1 MNNNLVRTIID
12 LGEYYDKN
20 KEMREIKAKEYGI
33 SKVPTTEEYVG
44 FLLKDLSYVEVTPK
58 KIDEKEIELK
68 KLDEKS
74 NEKIDEIKK
83 EVFFSENKDMLSK
96 GKAIFDVVLNKV
108 GNAIQKGAIEQ
119 KNIVKSL
126 LEPFT
131 LGVGGFV
138 NEYILKKVE
147 KKTPEDKEWELKGRE
162 FLVSEKE
169 LSKMINQSFTPDEND
184 EKIRYFTENRFKIE
198 NVDENDRKFLAKEIT
213 KIIQDDDLK
222 TSKKEKKAINL
233 LDEANTNKLEVGMA
247 LDKVQDYEMNFK
259 RIDKALNSLNPFGKT
274 EYELSIKHTEGS
286 LNKTFHLKYK
296 TDDLPEQEITVTSKT
311 GREFGEELSNKLNKN
326 VESLLKN
333 IYSDDNQFDRIKDY
347 FEKTKKSRMALT
359 VSSFKFDTKLNS
371 AFELIKTNDEKEENL
386 TININK
392 VSKNGERNLY
402 QLNTDKDNR
411 NKVLAVLTD
420 DKVLEIIGKTFDGK
434 KEIEFIDKESLE
446 KENNKLIEKFSN
458 EYSIKD
464 ISDFDKAVMRKTVAK
479 VGVSLLALKEDE
491 MKNQSPILLKI
502 IEDEHKDTFKKEID
516 NIKDKAK
523 FLEKNADKLGL
534 SLNVYGKVEEI
545 YNEDENKYKANAEA
559 VLKARE
565 DGTLNSFLH
574 TLGRKKAGHKRQG
587 HDVSMED
594 VIKEIGYEMKDDIR
608 KDIVKSLDFDSIVK
622 NTAVLVMIEENFTVE
637 DAKIYRLNIS
647 DEKKSQLVDK
657 INDYIS
663 EREKDIKEVKVS
675 DLAKLREVNFDKFTD
690 LRENT
695 YKEEKRKEEEKKERE
710 KAREKVF
717 HFGDTEKTNS
727 NDDEFNF

>member
-1 MNNNLVRTIID
+1 MNNNFARTIID

-83 EVFFSENKDMLSK
+83 DVFFSENKDMLSK

-108 GNAIQKGAIEQ
+108 GNSLQKGVIEQ

-131 LGVGGFV
+131 LGIGGFV

-184 EKIRYFTENRFKIE
+184 EKMRYFTENRFKIE

-233 LDEANTNKLEVGMA
+233 LSEVNTNKLEVGMA
-247 LDKVQDYEMNFK
+247 LDKVQDYETNFFK
-259 RIDKALNSLNPFGKT
+259 KIDKALNSLNPFGKT

-296 TDDLPEQEITVTSKT
+296 TDDLPEQEITITSKT

-326 VESLLKN
+326 VETLLKN
-333 IYSDDNQFDRIKDY
+333 VYSNDRQFDEIKDY
-347 FEKTKKSRMALT
+347 FEKTKKSRMKLT
-359 VSSFKFDTKLNS
+359 VSDFKFDTKLNS
-371 AFELIKTNDEKEENL
+371 TFELIKTNDEKEKNL
-386 TININK
+386 TLNISK
-392 VSKNGERNLY
+392 VSEDGERNLY

-411 NKVLAVLTD
+411 NKVLAVLTN
-420 DKVLEIIGKTFDGK
+420 DKALDIIGKSFDGK
-434 KEIEFIDKESLE
+434 KEIEFVSKESLE
-446 KENNKLIEKFSN
+446 KENNNLIEKIST
-458 EYSIKD
+458 EYQD
-464 ISDFDKAVMRKTVAK
+464 IRVKNIDDFDRAIMRKTVAK
-479 VGVSLLALKEDE
+479 VGLTLEE
-491 MKNQSPILLKI
+491 NRMKNQSSNLFRI

-516 NIKDKAK
+516 NLEDKAK
-523 FLEKNADKLGL
+523 FLEKNVDRLGL
-534 SLNVYGKVEEI
+534 SLNVYGKVDEI
-545 YNEDENKYKANAEA
+545 YSEDENQYKANVEA
-559 VLKARE
+559 VLK
-565 DGTLNSFLH
+565 TLEEGSLNNFFENLENQKEKMERYSH
-574 TLGRKKAGHKRQG
+574 SDVPIENVIYKMSYDMKGNIRQ
-587 HDVSMED
+587 
-594 VIKEIGYEMKDDIR
+594 DIA
-608 KDIVKSLDFDSIVK
+608 KSLDFDDIVR
-622 NTAVLVMIEENFTVE
+622 NTATLVMIEENFTVE
-637 DAKIYRLNIS
+637 DAKNIKNMS
-647 DEKKSQLVDK
+647 DEEKSQFVNK

-663 EREKDIKEVKVS
+663 ERGSHIKEVKVS
-675 DLAKLREVNFDKFTD
+675 DLEKLEKVNFDKISD
-690 LRENT
+690 LRENS
-695 YKEEKRKEEEKKERE
+695 YKEEQRKEKENQKERAYQRDE
-710 KAREKVF
+710 RTDREYDF
-717 HFGDTEKTNS
+717 
-727 NDDEFNF
+727 

>member
-1 MNNNLVRTIID
+1 MNNNFARTIID

-83 EVFFSENKDMLSK
+83 EIFFSENKDMLSK

-184 EKIRYFTENRFKIE
+184 EKMRYFTENRFRIE
-198 NVDENDRKFLAKEIT
+198 NVNENDRSFLAKEIT

-233 LDEANTNKLEVGMA
+233 LSEVNTNKLEVGMA

-333 IYSDDNQFDRIKDY
+333 VYSNDRQFDEIKDY
-347 FEKTKKSRMALT
+347 FEKTKKSRMRLT
-359 VSSFKFDTKLNS
+359 VSDFKFDTKLNS
-371 AFELIKTNDEKEENL
+371 TFELIKTNDEKEKNL
-386 TININK
+386 TLNISK
-392 VSKNGERNLY
+392 VSEDGERNLY

-411 NKVLAVLTD
+411 NKVLAVLTN
-420 DKVLEIIGKTFDGK
+420 DKTLEIIGKTFDGK
-434 KEIEFIDKESLE
+434 KEIEFVSKESLE
-446 KENNKLIEKFSN
+446 KENNNLIEKIST
-458 EYSIKD
+458 EYQDIRVKD
-464 ISDFDKAVMRKTVAK
+464 INDFDRNVMRKTVAK
-479 VGVSLLALKEDE
+479 VEIALQENR
-491 MKNQSPILLKI
+491 MKNQSSNLFKI

-516 NIKDKAK
+516 NLEDKAK

-534 SLNVYGKVEEI
+534 SLNVYGKVKEI
-545 YNEDENKYKANAEA
+545 YSEDENEYKANVEA
-559 VLKARE
+559 VLK
-565 DGTLNSFLH
+565 TLEEGSLNNFFENLEIQKEKMEKYSH
-574 TLGRKKAGHKRQG
+574 SEVPIENVIHKMSY
-587 HDVSMED
+587 D
-594 VIKEIGYEMKDDIR
+594 MKGDIR
-608 KDIVKSLDFDSIVK
+608 QDIAKSLDFDSIVR
-622 NTAVLVMIEENFTVE
+622 NTATLVMIEENFTVE
-637 DAKIYRLNIS
+637 DAKNIKNMS
-647 DEKKSQLVDK
+647 DEEKSQFVDK

-663 EREKDIKEVKVS
+663 ERGSHIKEVKVS
-675 DLAKLREVNFDKFTD
+675 DLEKLEKVNFDKVSD
-690 LRENT
+690 LRENS
-695 YKEEKRKEEEKKERE
+695 YKEEQRKEKENQKERAYQRDE
-710 KAREKVF
+710 RTDREYDF
-717 HFGDTEKTNS
+717 
-727 NDDEFNF
+727 

>member
-20 KEMREIKAKEYGI
+20 KEMREIRAKEYGI

-58 KIDEKEIELK
+58 NVDEKEIELK

-108 GNAIQKGAIEQ
+108 GNAVQKGVVAQ
-119 KNIVKSL
+119 KNSL
-126 LEPFT
+126 KQMFEDLT

-222 TSKKEKKAINL
+222 TNKKEKKAINL
-233 LDEANTNKLEVGMA
+233 LSEVNTNKLEVGMA
-247 LDKVQDYEMNFK
+247 LDKVQDYETNFK

-296 TDDLPEQEITVTSKT
+296 TDDLPEQEITITSKT

-326 VESLLKN
+326 VETLLKN
-333 IYSDDNQFDRIKDY
+333 VYSNDRQFDEIKDY
-347 FEKTKKSRMALT
+347 FEKTKKSRMRLT
-359 VSSFKFDTKLNS
+359 VSDFKFDTKLNS
-371 AFELIKTNDEKEENL
+371 TFELIKTNDEKEKNL
-386 TININK
+386 TLNISK
-392 VSKNGERNLY
+392 VSEDGERNLY

-411 NKVLAVLTD
+411 NKVLAVLTN
-420 DKVLEIIGKTFDGK
+420 DKALEIIGKTFDGK
-434 KEIEFIDKESLE
+434 KEIEFVSKESLE
-446 KENNKLIEKFSN
+446 KENNNLIEKIST
-458 EYSIKD
+458 EYQD
-464 ISDFDKAVMRKTVAK
+464 IRVKNIDDFDRAIMRKTVAK
-479 VGVSLLALKEDE
+479 VGLTLEE
-491 MKNQSPILLKI
+491 NRMKNQSSNLFKI

-516 NIKDKAK
+516 NLEDKAK

-534 SLNVYGKVEEI
+534 SLNVYGKVKEI
-545 YNEDENKYKANAEA
+545 YSEDENEYKANVEA
-559 VLKARE
+559 VLK
-565 DGTLNSFLH
+565 TLEEGSLNNFFENLENQKEKMEKYSH
-574 TLGRKKAGHKRQG
+574 SDVPIENVIYKMSYDMKGNIRQ
-587 HDVSMED
+587 
-594 VIKEIGYEMKDDIR
+594 DIA
-608 KDIVKSLDFDSIVK
+608 KSLDFDSIVR
-622 NTAVLVMIEENFTVE
+622 NTATLVMIEENFTVE
-637 DAKIYRLNIS
+637 DAKNIKNMS
-647 DEKKSQLVDK
+647 DEEKSQFVDK

-663 EREKDIKEVKVS
+663 ERGSHIKEVKVS
-675 DLAKLREVNFDKFTD
+675 DLEKLEKVNFDKVSD
-690 LRENT
+690 LRENS
-695 YKEEKRKEEEKKERE
+695 YKEEQRKEKENQKERAYQRDE
-710 KAREKVF
+710 RTDREYDF
-717 HFGDTEKTNS
+717 
-727 NDDEFNF
+727 

>member
-1 MNNNLVRTIID
+1 MNNNFARTIID

-33 SKVPTTEEYVG
+33 SKVPTTEEYVE

-233 LDEANTNKLEVGMA
+233 LSEVNTNKLEVGMA
-247 LDKVQDYEMNFK
+247 LDKVQDYEKNFK

-296 TDDLPEQEITVTSKT
+296 TDDLPEQEITITSKT
-311 GREFGEELSNKLNKN
+311 GREFGEELSNKLNKD
-326 VESLLKN
+326 VENLLKN
-333 IYSDDNQFDRIKDY
+333 VYSNDRQFDEIKDY
-347 FEKTKKSRMALT
+347 FEKTKKSRMRLT
-359 VSSFKFDTKLNS
+359 VSDFKFDTKLNS
-371 AFELIKTNDEKEENL
+371 TFELIKTNDEKEKNL
-386 TININK
+386 TLNISK
-392 VSKNGERNLY
+392 VSEDGERNLY

-411 NKVLAVLTD
+411 NKVLAVLTN
-420 DKVLEIIGKTFDGK
+420 DKALEIIGKTFDGK
-434 KEIEFIDKESLE
+434 KEIEFVSKESLE
-446 KENNKLIEKFSN
+446 KENNNLIEKIST
-458 EYSIKD
+458 EYQD
-464 ISDFDKAVMRKTVAK
+464 IRVKNIDDFDRAIMRKTVAK
-479 VGVSLLALKEDE
+479 VGLTLEE
-491 MKNQSPILLKI
+491 NRMKNQSSNLFRI

-516 NIKDKAK
+516 NLEDKAK
-523 FLEKNADKLGL
+523 FLEKNVDRLGL
-534 SLNVYGKVEEI
+534 SLNVYGKVDEI
-545 YNEDENKYKANAEA
+545 YSEDENQYKANVEA
-559 VLKARE
+559 VLK
-565 DGTLNSFLH
+565 TLEEGSLNNFFENLENQKEKMERYSH
-574 TLGRKKAGHKRQG
+574 SDVPIENVIYKMSYDMKGNIRQ
-587 HDVSMED
+587 
-594 VIKEIGYEMKDDIR
+594 DIA
-608 KDIVKSLDFDSIVK
+608 KSLDFDDIVR
-622 NTAVLVMIEENFTVE
+622 NTATLVMIEENFTVE
-637 DAKIYRLNIS
+637 DAKNIKNMS
-647 DEKKSQLVDK
+647 DEEKSQFVNK

-663 EREKDIKEVKVS
+663 ERGSHIKEVKVS
-675 DLAKLREVNFDKFTD
+675 DLEKLEKVNFDKISD
-690 LRENT
+690 LRENS
-695 YKEEKRKEEEKKERE
+695 YKEEQRKEKENQKERAYQRDE
-710 KAREKVF
+710 RTDREYDF
-717 HFGDTEKTNS
+717 
-727 NDDEFNF
+727 

>member
-58 KIDEKEIELK
+58 KVDEKEIELK

-184 EKIRYFTENRFKIE
+184 EKMRYFTENRFKIE

-222 TSKKEKKAINL
+222 TNKKEKKAINL
-233 LDEANTNKLEVGMA
+233 LSEVNTNKLEVGMA
-247 LDKVQDYEMNFK
+247 LDKVQDYETNFK

-296 TDDLPEQEITVTSKT
+296 TDDLPEQEITITSKT

-333 IYSDDNQFDRIKDY
+333 VYSNDRQFDEIKDY
-347 FEKTKKSRMALT
+347 FEKTKKSRMRLT
-359 VSSFKFDTKLNS
+359 VSDFKFDTKLNS
-371 AFELIKTNDEKEENL
+371 TFELIKTNDEKEKNL
-386 TININK
+386 TLNISK
-392 VSKNGERNLY
+392 VSEDGERNLY

-411 NKVLAVLTD
+411 NKVLAVLTN
-420 DKVLEIIGKTFDGK
+420 DKALEIIGKTFDGK
-434 KEIEFIDKESLE
+434 KEIEFVSKESLE
-446 KENNKLIEKFSN
+446 KENNNLIEKIST
-458 EYSIKD
+458 EYQDIRVKD
-464 ISDFDKAVMRKTVAK
+464 INDFDRNVMRKTVAK
-479 VGVSLLALKEDE
+479 VEIALQENR
-491 MKNQSPILLKI
+491 MKNQSSNLFRI

-516 NIKDKAK
+516 NLEDKAK

-534 SLNVYGKVEEI
+534 SLNVYGKVDEI
-545 YNEDENKYKANAEA
+545 YSEDENQYKANVEA
-559 VLKARE
+559 VLK
-565 DGTLNSFLH
+565 TLEEGSLNNFFENLENQKEKMERYSHSDVLIENVI
-574 TLGRKKAGHKRQG
+574 HKMSY
-587 HDVSMED
+587 D
-594 VIKEIGYEMKDDIR
+594 MKGDIR
-608 KDIVKSLDFDSIVK
+608 QDIAKSLDFDSIVK
-622 NTAVLVMIEENFTVE
+622 NTATLIMIEENFTVE
-637 DAKIYRLNIS
+637 DAKNIKNMS
-647 DEKKSQLVDK
+647 DEEKSQFVDK
-657 INDYIS
+657 INDYIG
-663 EREKDIKEVKVS
+663 ERGSHIKKVKVS
-675 DLAKLREVNFDKFTD
+675 DLEKLEKVNFDKVSD
-690 LRENT
+690 LRENSF
-695 YKEEKRKEEEKKERE
+695 KEEQRKEQEKEKERTHNRDE
-710 KAREKVF
+710 RTDRERTDREYDF
-717 HFGDTEKTNS
+717 
-727 NDDEFNF
+727 

>member
-20 KEMREIKAKEYGI
+20 KEMREIRAKEYGI

-58 KIDEKEIELK
+58 DVDEKEIELK

-108 GNAIQKGAIEQ
+108 GNAVQKGVVAQ
-119 KNIVKSL
+119 KNSL
-126 LEPFT
+126 KQMFEDLT

-169 LSKMINQSFTPDEND
+169 LSKMINQSFTSDEND
-184 EKIRYFTENRFKIE
+184 EKMRYFTENRFKIE

-233 LDEANTNKLEVGMA
+233 LSEVNTNKLEVGMA
-247 LDKVQDYEMNFK
+247 LDKVQDYEKNFK
-259 RIDKALNSLNPFGKT
+259 RIDKALNSLNPFSKT

-333 IYSDDNQFDRIKDY
+333 VYSNDRQFDEIKDY
-347 FEKTKKSRMALT
+347 FEKTKKSRMRLT
-359 VSSFKFDTKLNS
+359 VSDFKFDTKLNS
-371 AFELIKTNDEKEENL
+371 TFELIKTNDEKEKNL
-386 TININK
+386 TLNISK
-392 VSKNGERNLY
+392 VSEDGERNLY

-411 NKVLAVLTD
+411 NKVLAVLTN
-420 DKVLEIIGKTFDGK
+420 DKALEIIGKTFDGK
-434 KEIEFIDKESLE
+434 KEIEFVSKESLE
-446 KENNKLIEKFSN
+446 KENNNLIEKIST
-458 EYSIKD
+458 EYQD
-464 ISDFDKAVMRKTVAK
+464 IRVKNIDDFDRAIMRKTVAK
-479 VGVSLLALKEDE
+479 VGLTLEE
-491 MKNQSPILLKI
+491 NRMKNQSSNLFRI

-516 NIKDKAK
+516 NLEDKAK
-523 FLEKNADKLGL
+523 FLEKNVDRLGF
-534 SLNVYGKVEEI
+534 SLNVYGKVDEI
-545 YNEDENKYKANAEA
+545 YSEDENQYKANVEA
-559 VLKARE
+559 VLK
-565 DGTLNSFLH
+565 TLEEGSLNNFFENLENQKEKMERYSH
-574 TLGRKKAGHKRQG
+574 SDVPIENVIYKMSYDMKGNIRQ
-587 HDVSMED
+587 
-594 VIKEIGYEMKDDIR
+594 DIA
-608 KDIVKSLDFDSIVK
+608 KSLDFDDIVR
-622 NTAVLVMIEENFTVE
+622 NTATLVMIEENFTVE
-637 DAKIYRLNIS
+637 DAKNIKNMS
-647 DEKKSQLVDK
+647 DEEKSQFVNK

-663 EREKDIKEVKVS
+663 ERGSHIKEVKVS
-675 DLAKLREVNFDKFTD
+675 DLEKLEKVNFDKISD
-690 LRENT
+690 LRENS
-695 YKEEKRKEEEKKERE
+695 YKEEQRKEKENQKER
-710 KAREKVF
+710 AYQR
-717 HFGDTEKTNS
+717 
-727 NDDEFNF
+727 DERTDKEYDF

>member
-33 SKVPTTEEYVG
+33 SKVPTTEEYVE

-222 TSKKEKKAINL
+222 TNKKEKKAINL
-233 LDEANTNKLEVGMA
+233 LSEVNTNKLEVGMA
-247 LDKVQDYEMNFK
+247 LDKVQDYEKNFK

-296 TDDLPEQEITVTSKT
+296 TDDLPEQEITITSKT

-326 VESLLKN
+326 VENLLKN
-333 IYSDDNQFDRIKDY
+333 VYSNDRQFDEIKDY
-347 FEKTKKSRMALT
+347 FEKTKKSRMRLT
-359 VSSFKFDTKLNS
+359 VSDFKFDTKLNS
-371 AFELIKTNDEKEENL
+371 TFELIKTNDEKEKNL
-386 TININK
+386 TLNISK
-392 VSKNGERNLY
+392 VSEDGERNLY

-411 NKVLAVLTD
+411 NKVLAVLTN
-420 DKVLEIIGKTFDGK
+420 DKALEIIGKTFDGK
-434 KEIEFIDKESLE
+434 KEIEFVSKESLE
-446 KENNKLIEKFSN
+446 KENNNLIEKIST
-458 EYSIKD
+458 EYQD
-464 ISDFDKAVMRKTVAK
+464 IRVKNIDDFDRAIMRKTVAK
-479 VGVSLLALKEDE
+479 VGLTLEE
-491 MKNQSPILLKI
+491 NRMKNQSSNLFRI

-516 NIKDKAK
+516 NLEDKAK
-523 FLEKNADKLGL
+523 FLEKNVDRLGL
-534 SLNVYGKVEEI
+534 SLNVYGKVDEI
-545 YNEDENKYKANAEA
+545 YSEDENQYKANVEA
-559 VLKARE
+559 VLK
-565 DGTLNSFLH
+565 TLEEGSLNNFFENLENQKEKMERYSH
-574 TLGRKKAGHKRQG
+574 SDVPIENVIYKMSYDMKGNIRQ
-587 HDVSMED
+587 
-594 VIKEIGYEMKDDIR
+594 DIA
-608 KDIVKSLDFDSIVK
+608 KSLDFDDIVR
-622 NTAVLVMIEENFTVE
+622 NTATLVMIEENFTVE
-637 DAKIYRLNIS
+637 DAKNIKNMS
-647 DEKKSQLVDK
+647 DEEKSQFVNK

-663 EREKDIKEVKVS
+663 ERGSHIKEVKVS
-675 DLAKLREVNFDKFTD
+675 DLEKLEKVNFDKISD
-690 LRENT
+690 LRENS
-695 YKEEKRKEEEKKERE
+695 YKEEQRKEKENQKERAYQRDE
-710 KAREKVF
+710 RTDREYDF
-717 HFGDTEKTNS
+717 
-727 NDDEFNF
+727 

>member
-233 LDEANTNKLEVGMA
+233 LSEVNTNKLEVGMA
-247 LDKVQDYEMNFK
+247 LDKVQDYETNFK

-296 TDDLPEQEITVTSKT
+296 TDDLPEQEITITSKT
-311 GREFGEELSNKLNKN
+311 GREFGEELSNKLNKD

-333 IYSDDNQFDRIKDY
+333 VYSNDRQFDEIKDY
-347 FEKTKKSRMALT
+347 FEKTKKSRMRLT
-359 VSSFKFDTKLNS
+359 VSDFKFDTKLNS
-371 AFELIKTNDEKEENL
+371 TFELIKTNDEKEKNL
-386 TININK
+386 TLNISK
-392 VSKNGERNLY
+392 VSEDGERNLY

-411 NKVLAVLTD
+411 NKVLAVLTN
-420 DKVLEIIGKTFDGK
+420 DKTLEIIGKTFDGK
-434 KEIEFIDKESLE
+434 KEIEFVSKESLE
-446 KENNKLIEKFSN
+446 KENNNLIEKIST
-458 EYSIKD
+458 EYQDIRVKD
-464 ISDFDKAVMRKTVAK
+464 INDFDRNVMRKTVAK
-479 VGVSLLALKEDE
+479 VEIALQENR
-491 MKNQSPILLKI
+491 MKNQSSNLFRI

-516 NIKDKAK
+516 NLEDKAK

-534 SLNVYGKVEEI
+534 SLNVYGKVDEI
-545 YNEDENKYKANAEA
+545 YSEDENQYKANVEA
-559 VLKARE
+559 VLK
-565 DGTLNSFLH
+565 TLEEGSLNNFFENLENQKEKMERYSHSDVLIENVI
-574 TLGRKKAGHKRQG
+574 HKMSY
-587 HDVSMED
+587 D
-594 VIKEIGYEMKDDIR
+594 MKGDIR
-608 KDIVKSLDFDSIVK
+608 QDIAKSLDFDSIVR
-622 NTAVLVMIEENFTVE
+622 NTATLIMIEENFTIE
-637 DAKIYRLNIS
+637 DAKNIKNMS
-647 DEKKSQLVDK
+647 DEEKSQFVDK

-663 EREKDIKEVKVS
+663 ERGSHIKEVKVS
-675 DLAKLREVNFDKFTD
+675 DLAKLEKVNFDKVSD
-690 LRENT
+690 LRENS
-695 YKEEKRKEEEKKERE
+695 YKEEQRKEQEKERTHN
-710 KAREKVF
+710 REERTDREYDF
-717 HFGDTEKTNS
+717 
-727 NDDEFNF
+727 

>member
-1 MNNNLVRTIID
+1 MNNNLARTIID

-184 EKIRYFTENRFKIE
+184 EKMRYFTENRFRIE
-198 NVDENDRKFLAKEIT
+198 NVNENDRSFLAKEIT

-233 LDEANTNKLEVGMA
+233 LSEVNTNKLEVGMA
-247 LDKVQDYEMNFK
+247 LDKVQDYETNFK

-274 EYELSIKHTEGS
+274 EYEFSIKHTEGS

-296 TDDLPEQEITVTSKT
+296 TDDLPEQEITITSKT

-333 IYSDDNQFDRIKDY
+333 VYSNDRQFDEIKDY
-347 FEKTKKSRMALT
+347 FEKTKKSRMRLT
-359 VSSFKFDTKLNS
+359 VSDFKFDTKLNS
-371 AFELIKTNDEKEENL
+371 TFELIKTNDEKEKNL
-386 TININK
+386 TLNISK
-392 VSKNGERNLY
+392 VSEDGERNLY

-411 NKVLAVLTD
+411 NKVLAVLTN
-420 DKVLEIIGKTFDGK
+420 DKALEIIGKTFDGK
-434 KEIEFIDKESLE
+434 KEIEFVSKESLE
-446 KENNKLIEKFSN
+446 KENNNLIEKIST
-458 EYSIKD
+458 EYQDIRVKD
-464 ISDFDKAVMRKTVAK
+464 INDFDRNVMRKTVAK
-479 VGVSLLALKEDE
+479 VEIALQENR
-491 MKNQSPILLKI
+491 MKNQSSNLFRI

-516 NIKDKAK
+516 NLEDKAK

-534 SLNVYGKVEEI
+534 SLNVYGKVDEI
-545 YNEDENKYKANAEA
+545 YSEDENQYKANVEA
-559 VLKARE
+559 VLK
-565 DGTLNSFLH
+565 TLEEGSLNNFFENLENQKEKMERYSHSDVLIENVI
-574 TLGRKKAGHKRQG
+574 HKMSY
-587 HDVSMED
+587 D
-594 VIKEIGYEMKDDIR
+594 MKGDIR
-608 KDIVKSLDFDSIVK
+608 QDIAKSLDFDSIVR
-622 NTAVLVMIEENFTVE
+622 NTATLIMIEENFTIE
-637 DAKIYRLNIS
+637 DAKNIKNMS
-647 DEKKSQLVDK
+647 DEEKSQFVDK

-663 EREKDIKEVKVS
+663 ERGSHIKEVKVS
-675 DLAKLREVNFDKFTD
+675 DLAKLEKVNFNKVSD
-690 LRENT
+690 LRENS
-695 YKEEKRKEEEKKERE
+695 YKEEQRKEQEKERTHN
-710 KAREKVF
+710 REERTDREYDF
-717 HFGDTEKTNS
+717 
-727 NDDEFNF
+727 

>member
-1 MNNNLVRTIID
+1 MNNNFARTIID

-83 EVFFSENKDMLSK
+83 EIFFSENKDMLSK

-184 EKIRYFTENRFKIE
+184 EKMRYFTENRFRIE
-198 NVDENDRKFLAKEIT
+198 NVNENDRSFLAKEIT

-233 LDEANTNKLEVGMA
+233 LSEVNTNKLEVGMA

-333 IYSDDNQFDRIKDY
+333 VYSNDRQFDEIKDY
-347 FEKTKKSRMALT
+347 FEKTKKSRMRLT
-359 VSSFKFDTKLNS
+359 VSDFKFDTKLNS
-371 AFELIKTNDEKEENL
+371 TFELIKTNDEKEKNL
-386 TININK
+386 TLNISK
-392 VSKNGERNLY
+392 VSEDGERNLY

-411 NKVLAVLTD
+411 NKVLAVLTN

-434 KEIEFIDKESLE
+434 KEIEFVSKESLE
-446 KENNKLIEKFSN
+446 KENNNLIEKIST
-458 EYSIKD
+458 EYQD
-464 ISDFDKAVMRKTVAK
+464 IRVKNIDDFDRAIMRKTVAK
-479 VGVSLLALKEDE
+479 VGLTLEE
-491 MKNQSPILLKI
+491 NRMKNQSSNLFKI

-516 NIKDKAK
+516 NLEDKAK

-534 SLNVYGKVEEI
+534 SLNVYGKVKEI
-545 YNEDENKYKANAEA
+545 YSEDENEYKANVEA
-559 VLKARE
+559 VLK
-565 DGTLNSFLH
+565 TLEEGSLNNFFENLENQKEKMEKYSH
-574 TLGRKKAGHKRQG
+574 SEVPIENVIHKMSY
-587 HDVSMED
+587 D
-594 VIKEIGYEMKDDIR
+594 MKGDIR
-608 KDIVKSLDFDSIVK
+608 QDIAKSLDFDSIVR
-622 NTAVLVMIEENFTVE
+622 NTATLVMIEENFTVE
-637 DAKIYRLNIS
+637 DAKNIKNMS
-647 DEKKSQLVDK
+647 DEEKSQFVDK

-663 EREKDIKEVKVS
+663 ERGSHIKEVKVS
-675 DLAKLREVNFDKFTD
+675 DLEKLEKVNFDKVSD
-690 LRENT
+690 LRENS
-695 YKEEKRKEEEKKERE
+695 YKEEQRKEKENQKERAYQRDE
-710 KAREKVF
+710 RTDREYDF
-717 HFGDTEKTNS
+717 
-727 NDDEFNF
+727 

>member
-184 EKIRYFTENRFKIE
+184 EKMRYFTENRFRIE
-198 NVDENDRKFLAKEIT
+198 NVNENDRSFLAKEIT

-233 LDEANTNKLEVGMA
+233 LSEVNTNKLEVGMA
-247 LDKVQDYEMNFK
+247 LDKVQDYETNFK

-274 EYELSIKHTEGS
+274 EYEFSIKHTEGS

-296 TDDLPEQEITVTSKT
+296 TDDLPEQEITITSKT

-333 IYSDDNQFDRIKDY
+333 VYSNDRQFDEIKDY
-347 FEKTKKSRMALT
+347 FEKTKKSRMRLT
-359 VSSFKFDTKLNS
+359 VSDFKFDTKLNS
-371 AFELIKTNDEKEENL
+371 TFELIKTNDEKEKNL
-386 TININK
+386 TLNISK
-392 VSKNGERNLY
+392 VSEDGERNLY

-411 NKVLAVLTD
+411 NKVLAVLTN
-420 DKVLEIIGKTFDGK
+420 DKALEIIGKTFDGK
-434 KEIEFIDKESLE
+434 KEIEFVSKESLE
-446 KENNKLIEKFSN
+446 KENNNLIEKIST
-458 EYSIKD
+458 EYQDIRVKD
-464 ISDFDKAVMRKTVAK
+464 INDFDRNVMRKTVAK
-479 VGVSLLALKEDE
+479 VEIALQENR
-491 MKNQSPILLKI
+491 MKNQSSNLFRI

-516 NIKDKAK
+516 NLEDKAK

-534 SLNVYGKVEEI
+534 SLNVYGKVDEI
-545 YNEDENKYKANAEA
+545 YSEDENQYKANVEA
-559 VLKARE
+559 VLK
-565 DGTLNSFLH
+565 TLEEGSLNNFFENLENQKEKMERYSHSDVLIENVI
-574 TLGRKKAGHKRQG
+574 HKMSY
-587 HDVSMED
+587 D
-594 VIKEIGYEMKDDIR
+594 MKGDIR
-608 KDIVKSLDFDSIVK
+608 QDIAKSLDFDSIVR
-622 NTAVLVMIEENFTVE
+622 NTATLIMIEENFTIE
-637 DAKIYRLNIS
+637 DAKNIKNMS
-647 DEKKSQLVDK
+647 DEEKSQFVDK

-663 EREKDIKEVKVS
+663 ERGSHIKEVKVS
-675 DLAKLREVNFDKFTD
+675 DLAKLEKVNFDKVSD
-690 LRENT
+690 LRENS
-695 YKEEKRKEEEKKERE
+695 YKEEQRKEKENQKERAYQRDE
-710 KAREKVF
+710 RTNREYDF
-717 HFGDTEKTNS
+717 
-727 NDDEFNF
+727 

>member
-233 LDEANTNKLEVGMA
+233 LSEVNTNKLEVGMA

-296 TDDLPEQEITVTSKT
+296 TDDLPEQEITITSKT
-311 GREFGEELSNKLNKN
+311 GREFGEELSNKSNKN

-333 IYSDDNQFDRIKDY
+333 VYSNDRQFDEIKDY
-347 FEKTKKSRMALT
+347 FEKTKKSRMRLT
-359 VSSFKFDTKLNS
+359 VSDFKFDTKLNS
-371 AFELIKTNDEKEENL
+371 TFELIKTNDEKEKNL
-386 TININK
+386 TLNISK
-392 VSKNGERNLY
+392 VSENGERNLY

-411 NKVLAVLTD
+411 NKVLAVLTN
-420 DKVLEIIGKTFDGK
+420 DKALEIIGKTFDGK
-434 KEIEFIDKESLE
+434 KEIEFVSKESLE
-446 KENNKLIEKFSN
+446 KENNNLIEKIST
-458 EYSIKD
+458 EYQDIRVKD
-464 ISDFDKAVMRKTVAK
+464 INDFDRNVMRKTVAK
-479 VGVSLLALKEDE
+479 VEIALQENR
-491 MKNQSPILLKI
+491 MKNQSSNLFRI

-516 NIKDKAK
+516 NLEDKAK

-534 SLNVYGKVEEI
+534 SLNVYGKVDEI
-545 YNEDENKYKANAEA
+545 YSEDENQYKANVEA
-559 VLKARE
+559 VLK
-565 DGTLNSFLH
+565 TLEEGSLNNFFENLENQKEKMERYSHSDVLIENVI
-574 TLGRKKAGHKRQG
+574 HKMSY
-587 HDVSMED
+587 D
-594 VIKEIGYEMKDDIR
+594 MKGDIR
-608 KDIVKSLDFDSIVK
+608 QDIAKSLDFDSIVR
-622 NTAVLVMIEENFTVE
+622 NTATLIMIEENFTVE
-637 DAKIYRLNIS
+637 DAKNIKNMS
-647 DEKKSQLVDK
+647 DEEKSQFVDK

-663 EREKDIKEVKVS
+663 ERGSHIKEVKVS
-675 DLAKLREVNFDKFTD
+675 DLSKLEKVNFDKVSD
-690 LRENT
+690 LRENSF
-695 YKEEKRKEEEKKERE
+695 KEEQRKENQKERAYQRDE
-710 KAREKVF
+710 RTDREYDF
-717 HFGDTEKTNS
+717 
-727 NDDEFNF
+727 

>member
-169 LSKMINQSFTPDEND
+169 LSKMINQSFTSDEND
-184 EKIRYFTENRFKIE
+184 EKMRYFTENRFKIE

-233 LDEANTNKLEVGMA
+233 LSEVNTNKLEVGMA

-326 VESLLKN
+326 VETLLKN
-333 IYSDDNQFDRIKDY
+333 VYSNDRQFDEIKDY
-347 FEKTKKSRMALT
+347 FEKTKKSRMRLT
-359 VSSFKFDTKLNS
+359 VSDFKFDTKLNS
-371 AFELIKTNDEKEENL
+371 TFELIKTNDEKEKNL
-386 TININK
+386 TLNISK
-392 VSKNGERNLY
+392 VSEDGERNLY

-411 NKVLAVLTD
+411 NKVLAVLTN
-420 DKVLEIIGKTFDGK
+420 DKALEIIGKTFDGK
-434 KEIEFIDKESLE
+434 KEIEFVSKESLE
-446 KENNKLIEKFSN
+446 KENNNLIEKIST
-458 EYSIKD
+458 EYQDIRVKD
-464 ISDFDKAVMRKTVAK
+464 INDFDRNVMRKTVAK
-479 VGVSLLALKEDE
+479 VEIALQENR
-491 MKNQSPILLKI
+491 MKNQSSNLFRI

-516 NIKDKAK
+516 NLEDKAK

-534 SLNVYGKVEEI
+534 SLNIYGKVDEI
-545 YNEDENKYKANAEA
+545 YSEDENQYKANVEA
-559 VLKARE
+559 VLK
-565 DGTLNSFLH
+565 TLEEGSLNNFFENLENQKEKMERYSHSDVLIENVI
-574 TLGRKKAGHKRQG
+574 HKMSY
-587 HDVSMED
+587 D
-594 VIKEIGYEMKDDIR
+594 MKGDIR
-608 KDIVKSLDFDSIVK
+608 QDIAKSLDFDSIVR
-622 NTAVLVMIEENFTVE
+622 NTATLIMIEENFTIE
-637 DAKIYRLNIS
+637 DAKNIKNMS
-647 DEKKSQLVDK
+647 DEEKSQFVDK

-663 EREKDIKEVKVS
+663 ERGSHIKEVKVS
-675 DLAKLREVNFDKFTD
+675 DLAKLEKVNFDKVSD
-690 LRENT
+690 LRENS
-695 YKEEKRKEEEKKERE
+695 YKEEQRKEQEKERTHN
-710 KAREKVF
+710 REERTDRAYDF
-717 HFGDTEKTNS
+717 
-727 NDDEFNF
+727 

>member
-1 MNNNLVRTIID
+1 MNNNFARTIID

-184 EKIRYFTENRFKIE
+184 EKMRYFTENRFRIE
-198 NVDENDRKFLAKEIT
+198 NVNENDRSFLAKEIT

-233 LDEANTNKLEVGMA
+233 LSEVNTNKLEVGMA
-247 LDKVQDYEMNFK
+247 LDKVQDYETNFK

-274 EYELSIKHTEGS
+274 EYEFSIKHTEGS

-296 TDDLPEQEITVTSKT
+296 TDDLPEQEITITSKT

-333 IYSDDNQFDRIKDY
+333 VYSNDRQFDEIKDY
-347 FEKTKKSRMALT
+347 FEKTKKSRMRLT
-359 VSSFKFDTKLNS
+359 VSDFKFDTKLNS
-371 AFELIKTNDEKEENL
+371 TFELIKTNDEKEKNL
-386 TININK
+386 TLNISK
-392 VSKNGERNLY
+392 VSEDGERNLY

-411 NKVLAVLTD
+411 NKVLAVLTN
-420 DKVLEIIGKTFDGK
+420 DKALEIIGKTFDGK
-434 KEIEFIDKESLE
+434 KEIEFVSKESLE
-446 KENNKLIEKFSN
+446 KENNNLIEKIST
-458 EYSIKD
+458 EYQDIRVKD
-464 ISDFDKAVMRKTVAK
+464 INDFDRNVMRKTVAK
-479 VGVSLLALKEDE
+479 VEIALQENR
-491 MKNQSPILLKI
+491 MKNQSSNLFRI

-516 NIKDKAK
+516 NLEDKAK

-534 SLNVYGKVEEI
+534 SLNVYGKVDEI
-545 YNEDENKYKANAEA
+545 YSEDENQYKANVEA
-559 VLKARE
+559 VLK
-565 DGTLNSFLH
+565 TLEEGSLNNFFENLENQKEKMERYSHSDVLIENVI
-574 TLGRKKAGHKRQG
+574 HKMSY
-587 HDVSMED
+587 D
-594 VIKEIGYEMKDDIR
+594 MKGDIR
-608 KDIVKSLDFDSIVK
+608 QDIAKSLDFDSIVR
-622 NTAVLVMIEENFTVE
+622 NTATLIMIEENFTIE
-637 DAKIYRLNIS
+637 DAKNIKNMS
-647 DEKKSQLVDK
+647 DEEKSQFVDK

-663 EREKDIKEVKVS
+663 ERGSHIKEVKVS
-675 DLAKLREVNFDKFTD
+675 DLAKLEKVNFDKVSD
-690 LRENT
+690 LRENS
-695 YKEEKRKEEEKKERE
+695 YKEEQRKEQEKERTHN
-710 KAREKVF
+710 REERTDREYDF
-717 HFGDTEKTNS
+717 
-727 NDDEFNF
+727 

>member
-1 MNNNLVRTIID
+1 MNNNFARTIID

-83 EVFFSENKDMLSK
+83 EIFFSENKDMLSK

-184 EKIRYFTENRFKIE
+184 EKMRYFTENRFRIE
-198 NVDENDRKFLAKEIT
+198 NVNENDRSFLAKEIT

-233 LDEANTNKLEVGMA
+233 LSEVNTNKLEVGMA

-333 IYSDDNQFDRIKDY
+333 VYSNDRQFDEIKDY
-347 FEKTKKSRMALT
+347 FEKTKKSRMRLT
-359 VSSFKFDTKLNS
+359 VSDFKFDTKLNS
-371 AFELIKTNDEKEENL
+371 TFELIKTNDEKEKNL
-386 TININK
+386 TLNISK
-392 VSKNGERNLY
+392 VSEDGERNLY

-411 NKVLAVLTD
+411 NKVLAVLTN
-420 DKVLEIIGKTFDGK
+420 DKTLEIIGKTFDGK
-434 KEIEFIDKESLE
+434 KEIEFVSKESLE
-446 KENNKLIEKFSN
+446 KENNNLIEKIST
-458 EYSIKD
+458 EYQDIRVKD
-464 ISDFDKAVMRKTVAK
+464 INDFDRNVMRKTVAK
-479 VGVSLLALKEDE
+479 VEIALQENR
-491 MKNQSPILLKI
+491 MKNQSSNLFRI

-516 NIKDKAK
+516 NLEDKAK

-534 SLNVYGKVEEI
+534 SLNVYGKVDEI
-545 YNEDENKYKANAEA
+545 YSEDENQYKANVEA
-559 VLKARE
+559 VLK
-565 DGTLNSFLH
+565 TLEEGSLNNFFENLENQKEKMERYSHSDVLIENVI
-574 TLGRKKAGHKRQG
+574 HKMSY
-587 HDVSMED
+587 D
-594 VIKEIGYEMKDDIR
+594 MKGDIR
-608 KDIVKSLDFDSIVK
+608 QDIAKSLDFDSIVR
-622 NTAVLVMIEENFTVE
+622 NTATLIMIEENFTIE
-637 DAKIYRLNIS
+637 DAKNIKNMS
-647 DEKKSQLVDK
+647 DEEKSQFVDK

-663 EREKDIKEVKVS
+663 ERGSHIKEVKVS
-675 DLAKLREVNFDKFTD
+675 DLAKLEKVNFDKVSD
-690 LRENT
+690 LRENS
-695 YKEEKRKEEEKKERE
+695 YKEEQRKEQEKERTHN
-710 KAREKVF
+710 REERTDREYDF
-717 HFGDTEKTNS
+717 
-727 NDDEFNF
+727 

>member
-1 MNNNLVRTIID
+1 MNNNFARTIID

-184 EKIRYFTENRFKIE
+184 EKMRYFTENRFRIE
-198 NVDENDRKFLAKEIT
+198 NVNENDRSFLAKEIT

-233 LDEANTNKLEVGMA
+233 LSEVNTNKLEVGMA
-247 LDKVQDYEMNFK
+247 LDKVQDYETNFK

-274 EYELSIKHTEGS
+274 EYEFSIKHTEGS

-326 VESLLKN
+326 VETLLKN
-333 IYSDDNQFDRIKDY
+333 VYSNDRQFDEIKDY
-347 FEKTKKSRMALT
+347 FEKTKKSRMRLT
-359 VSSFKFDTKLNS
+359 VSDFKFDTKLNS
-371 AFELIKTNDEKEENL
+371 TFELIKTNDEKEKNL
-386 TININK
+386 TLNISK
-392 VSKNGERNLY
+392 VSEDGERNLY

-411 NKVLAVLTD
+411 NKVLAVLTN
-420 DKVLEIIGKTFDGK
+420 DKALEIIGKTFDGK
-434 KEIEFIDKESLE
+434 KEIEFISKENLE
-446 KENNKLIEKFSN
+446 KENNNLIEKIST
-458 EYSIKD
+458 EYQDIRVKD
-464 ISDFDKAVMRKTVAK
+464 IDDFDRNVMRKTVAK
-479 VGVSLLALKEDE
+479 VGLTLRENE
-491 MKNQSPILLKI
+491 MKNQSSNLFKI

-516 NIKDKAK
+516 NLEDKAK

-534 SLNVYGKVEEI
+534 SLNVYGKVKEI
-545 YNEDENKYKANAEA
+545 YSEDENEYKANVEA
-559 VLKARE
+559 VLK
-565 DGTLNSFLH
+565 TLEEGSLNNFFENLENQKEKMEKYSH
-574 TLGRKKAGHKRQG
+574 SEVPIENVIHKMSY
-587 HDVSMED
+587 D
-594 VIKEIGYEMKDDIR
+594 MKGDIR
-608 KDIVKSLDFDSIVK
+608 QDIAKSLDFDSIVR
-622 NTAVLVMIEENFTVE
+622 NTATLVMIEENFTVE
-637 DAKIYRLNIS
+637 DAKNIKNMS
-647 DEKKSQLVDK
+647 DEEKSQFVDK

-663 EREKDIKEVKVS
+663 ERGSHIKEVKVS
-675 DLAKLREVNFDKFTD
+675 DLEKLEKVNFDKVSD
-690 LRENT
+690 LRENS
-695 YKEEKRKEEEKKERE
+695 YKEEQRKEKENQKERAYQRDE
-710 KAREKVF
+710 RTDREYDF
-717 HFGDTEKTNS
+717 
-727 NDDEFNF
+727 

>member
-44 FLLKDLSYVEVTPK
+44 FLLKDLSYVEVTTK

-169 LSKMINQSFTPDEND
+169 LSKMINQSFTSDEND

-222 TSKKEKKAINL
+222 TNKKEKKAINL
-233 LDEANTNKLEVGMA
+233 LSEVNTNKLEVGMA
-247 LDKVQDYEMNFK
+247 LDKVQDYETNFK

-296 TDDLPEQEITVTSKT
+296 TDDLPEQEITITSKT
-311 GREFGEELSNKLNKN
+311 GREFGEELSNKLNKD
-326 VESLLKN
+326 VENLLKN
-333 IYSDDNQFDRIKDY
+333 VYSNDRQFDEIKDY
-347 FEKTKKSRMALT
+347 FEKTKKSRMRLT
-359 VSSFKFDTKLNS
+359 VSDFKFDTKLNS
-371 AFELIKTNDEKEENL
+371 TFELIKTNDEKEKNL
-386 TININK
+386 TLNISK
-392 VSKNGERNLY
+392 VSEDGERNLY

-411 NKVLAVLTD
+411 NKVLAVLTN
-420 DKVLEIIGKTFDGK
+420 DKALEIIGKTFDGK
-434 KEIEFIDKESLE
+434 KEIEFVSKESLE
-446 KENNKLIEKFSN
+446 KENNNLIEKIST
-458 EYSIKD
+458 EYQD
-464 ISDFDKAVMRKTVAK
+464 IRVKNIDDFDRAIMRKTVAK
-479 VGVSLLALKEDE
+479 VGLTLEE
-491 MKNQSPILLKI
+491 NRMKNQSSNLFRI

-516 NIKDKAK
+516 NLEDKAK
-523 FLEKNADKLGL
+523 FLEKNVDRLGL
-534 SLNVYGKVEEI
+534 SLNVYGKVNEI
-545 YNEDENKYKANAEA
+545 YSEDENQYKANVEA
-559 VLKARE
+559 VLK
-565 DGTLNSFLH
+565 TLEEGSLNNFFENLENQKEKMERYSH
-574 TLGRKKAGHKRQG
+574 SDVPIENVIYKMSYDMKGNIRQ
-587 HDVSMED
+587 
-594 VIKEIGYEMKDDIR
+594 DIA
-608 KDIVKSLDFDSIVK
+608 KSLDFDDIVR
-622 NTAVLVMIEENFTVE
+622 NTATLVMIEENFTVE
-637 DAKIYRLNIS
+637 DAKNIKNMS
-647 DEKKSQLVDK
+647 DEEKSQFVNK

-663 EREKDIKEVKVS
+663 ERGSHIKEVKVS
-675 DLAKLREVNFDKFTD
+675 DLEKLEKVNFDKISD
-690 LRENT
+690 LRENS
-695 YKEEKRKEEEKKERE
+695 YKEEQRKEKENQKERAYQRDE
-710 KAREKVF
+710 RTDREYDF
-717 HFGDTEKTNS
+717 
-727 NDDEFNF
+727 

>member
-108 GNAIQKGAIEQ
+108 GNSLQKGVIEQ

-126 LEPFT
+126 FEPFT
-131 LGVGGFV
+131 LGIGGFV

-184 EKIRYFTENRFKIE
+184 EKMRYFTENRFKIE

-222 TSKKEKKAINL
+222 TNKKEKKAINL
-233 LDEANTNKLEVGMA
+233 LSEVDTNKLEVGMA
-247 LDKVQDYEMNFK
+247 LDKVQDYETNFK

-296 TDDLPEQEITVTSKT
+296 TDDLPEQEITITSKT

-326 VESLLKN
+326 VETLLKN
-333 IYSDDNQFDRIKDY
+333 VYSNDRQFDEIKDY
-347 FEKTKKSRMALT
+347 FEKTKKSRMRLT
-359 VSSFKFDTKLNS
+359 VSDFKFDTKLNS
-371 AFELIKTNDEKEENL
+371 TFELIKTNDEKEKNL
-386 TININK
+386 TLNISK
-392 VSKNGERNLY
+392 VSEDGERNLY

-411 NKVLAVLTD
+411 NKVLAVLTN
-420 DKVLEIIGKTFDGK
+420 DKALEIIGKTFDGK
-434 KEIEFIDKESLE
+434 KEIEFISKENLE
-446 KENNKLIEKFSN
+446 KENNNLIEKIST
-458 EYSIKD
+458 EYQDIRVKD
-464 ISDFDKAVMRKTVAK
+464 IDDFDRNVMRKTVAK
-479 VGVSLLALKEDE
+479 VGLTLEE
-491 MKNQSPILLKI
+491 NRMKNQSSNLFRI

-516 NIKDKAK
+516 NLEDKAK

-534 SLNVYGKVEEI
+534 SLNVYGKVKEI
-545 YNEDENKYKANAEA
+545 YSEDENEYKANVEA
-559 VLKARE
+559 VLK
-565 DGTLNSFLH
+565 TLEEGSLNNFFENLENQKEKMEKYSH
-574 TLGRKKAGHKRQG
+574 SEVPIENVIHKMSY
-587 HDVSMED
+587 D
-594 VIKEIGYEMKDDIR
+594 MKGDIR
-608 KDIVKSLDFDSIVK
+608 QDIAKSLDFDSIVR
-622 NTAVLVMIEENFTVE
+622 NTATLVMIEENFTVE
-637 DAKIYRLNIS
+637 DAKNIKNMS
-647 DEKKSQLVDK
+647 DEEKSQFVDK

-663 EREKDIKEVKVS
+663 ERGSHIKEVKVS
-675 DLAKLREVNFDKFTD
+675 DLEKLERVNFDKVSD
-690 LRENT
+690 LRENS
-695 YKEEKRKEEEKKERE
+695 YKEEQRKENQKERAYQKDE
-710 KAREKVF
+710 RTDREYDF
-717 HFGDTEKTNS
+717 
-727 NDDEFNF
+727 

>member
-20 KEMREIKAKEYGI
+20 KEMREIRAKEYGI

-58 KIDEKEIELK
+58 NVDEKEIELK

-108 GNAIQKGAIEQ
+108 GNAVQKGVVAQ
-119 KNIVKSL
+119 KNSL
-126 LEPFT
+126 KQMFEDLT

-184 EKIRYFTENRFKIE
+184 EKMRYFTENRFKIE

-233 LDEANTNKLEVGMA
+233 LSEVNTNKLEVGMA
-247 LDKVQDYEMNFK
+247 LDKVQDYEKNFK

-296 TDDLPEQEITVTSKT
+296 TDDLPEQKITITSKT
-311 GREFGEELSNKLNKN
+311 GREFGEELSNKLNKD
-326 VESLLKN
+326 VENLLKN
-333 IYSDDNQFDRIKDY
+333 VYSNDRQFDEIKDY
-347 FEKTKKSRMALT
+347 FEKTKKSRMRLT
-359 VSSFKFDTKLNS
+359 VSDFKFDTKLNS
-371 AFELIKTNDEKEENL
+371 TFELIKTNDEKEKNL
-386 TININK
+386 TLNISK
-392 VSKNGERNLY
+392 VSEDGERNLY

-411 NKVLAVLTD
+411 NKVLAVLTN
-420 DKVLEIIGKTFDGK
+420 DKALEIIGKTFDGK
-434 KEIEFIDKESLE
+434 KEIEFSSKENLE
-446 KENNKLIEKFSN
+446 KENNNLIEKIST
-458 EYSIKD
+458 EYQDIRVKD
-464 ISDFDKAVMRKTVAK
+464 IDDFDRNVMRKTVAK
-479 VGVSLLALKEDE
+479 VGLTLRENE
-491 MKNQSPILLKI
+491 MKNQSSNLFKI

-516 NIKDKAK
+516 NLEDKAK

-534 SLNVYGKVEEI
+534 SLNVYGKVKEI
-545 YNEDENKYKANAEA
+545 YSEDENEYKANVEA
-559 VLKARE
+559 VLK
-565 DGTLNSFLH
+565 TLEEGSLNNFFENLENQKEKMEKYSH
-574 TLGRKKAGHKRQG
+574 SEVPIENVIHKMSY
-587 HDVSMED
+587 D
-594 VIKEIGYEMKDDIR
+594 MKGDIR
-608 KDIVKSLDFDSIVK
+608 QDIAKSLDFDSIVR
-622 NTAVLVMIEENFTVE
+622 NTATLVMIEENFTVE
-637 DAKIYRLNIS
+637 DAKNIKNMS
-647 DEKKSQLVDK
+647 DEEKSQFVDK

-663 EREKDIKEVKVS
+663 ERGSHIKEVKVS
-675 DLAKLREVNFDKFTD
+675 DLEKLEKVNFDKVSD
-690 LRENT
+690 LRENS
-695 YKEEKRKEEEKKERE
+695 YKEEQRKEKENQKERAYQRDE
-710 KAREKVF
+710 RTDREYDF
-717 HFGDTEKTNS
+717 
-727 NDDEFNF
+727 

>member
-1 MNNNLVRTIID
+1 MNNNFARTIID

-83 EVFFSENKDMLSK
+83 EIFFSENKDMLSK

-184 EKIRYFTENRFKIE
+184 EKMRYFTENRFRIE
-198 NVDENDRKFLAKEIT
+198 NVNENDRSFLAKEIT

-233 LDEANTNKLEVGMA
+233 LSEVNTNKLEVGMA

-333 IYSDDNQFDRIKDY
+333 VYSNDRQFDEIKDY
-347 FEKTKKSRMALT
+347 FEKTKKSRMRLT
-359 VSSFKFDTKLNS
+359 VSDFKFDTKLNS
-371 AFELIKTNDEKEENL
+371 TFELIKTNDEKEKNL
-386 TININK
+386 TLNISK
-392 VSKNGERNLY
+392 VSEDGERNLY

-411 NKVLAVLTD
+411 NKVLAVLTN
-420 DKVLEIIGKTFDGK
+420 DKTLEIIGKTFDGK
-434 KEIEFIDKESLE
+434 KEIEFVSKESLE
-446 KENNKLIEKFSN
+446 KENNNLIEKIST
-458 EYSIKD
+458 EYQDIRVKD
-464 ISDFDKAVMRKTVAK
+464 INDFDRNVMRKTVAK
-479 VGVSLLALKEDE
+479 VEIALQENR
-491 MKNQSPILLKI
+491 MKNQSSNLFRI

-516 NIKDKAK
+516 NLEDKAK

-534 SLNVYGKVEEI
+534 SLNVYGKVDEI
-545 YNEDENKYKANAEA
+545 YSEDENQYKANVEA
-559 VLKARE
+559 VLK
-565 DGTLNSFLH
+565 TLEEGSLNNFFENLENQKEKMERYSHSDVLIENVI
-574 TLGRKKAGHKRQG
+574 HKM
-587 HDVSMED
+587 S
-594 VIKEIGYEMKDDIR
+594 YNMKGDIR
-608 KDIVKSLDFDSIVK
+608 QDIAKSLDFDDIVR
-622 NTAVLVMIEENFTVE
+622 NTATLVMIEENFTVE
-637 DAKIYRLNIS
+637 DAKNIKNMS
-647 DEKKSQLVDK
+647 DEEKSQFVNK

-663 EREKDIKEVKVS
+663 ERGSHIKEVKVS
-675 DLAKLREVNFDKFTD
+675 DLEKLEKVNFDKISD
-690 LRENT
+690 LRENS
-695 YKEEKRKEEEKKERE
+695 YKEEQRKEKENQKERAYQRDE
-710 KAREKVF
+710 RTDREYDF
-717 HFGDTEKTNS
+717 
-727 NDDEFNF
+727 

>member
-20 KEMREIKAKEYGI
+20 KEMREIRAKEYGI

-233 LDEANTNKLEVGMA
+233 LSEVNTNKLEVGMA
-247 LDKVQDYEMNFK
+247 LDKVQDYETNFK

-296 TDDLPEQEITVTSKT
+296 TDDLPEQEITITSKT

-333 IYSDDNQFDRIKDY
+333 VYSNDRQFNEIKDY
-347 FEKTKKSRMALT
+347 FEKTKKSRMRLT
-359 VSSFKFDTKLNS
+359 VSDFKFDTKLNS
-371 AFELIKTNDEKEENL
+371 TFELIKTNDEKEKNL
-386 TININK
+386 TLNISK
-392 VSKNGERNLY
+392 VSEDGERNLY

-411 NKVLAVLTD
+411 NKVLAVLTN
-420 DKVLEIIGKTFDGK
+420 DKALEIIGKTFDGK
-434 KEIEFIDKESLE
+434 KEIEFVSKESLE
-446 KENNKLIEKFSN
+446 KENNNLIEKIST
-458 EYSIKD
+458 EYQD
-464 ISDFDKAVMRKTVAK
+464 IRVKNIDDFDRNVMRKTVAK
-479 VGVSLLALKEDE
+479 VGLTLRENE
-491 MKNQSPILLKI
+491 MKNQSSNLFKI

-516 NIKDKAK
+516 NLEDKAK

-534 SLNVYGKVEEI
+534 SLNVYGKVKEI
-545 YNEDENKYKANAEA
+545 YSEDENEYKANVEA
-559 VLKARE
+559 VLK
-565 DGTLNSFLH
+565 TLEEGSLNNFFENLENQKEKMERYSH
-574 TLGRKKAGHKRQG
+574 SDVPIENVIYKMSYDMKGNIRQ
-587 HDVSMED
+587 
-594 VIKEIGYEMKDDIR
+594 DIA
-608 KDIVKSLDFDSIVK
+608 KSLDFDDIVR
-622 NTAVLVMIEENFTVE
+622 NTATLVMIEENFTVE
-637 DAKIYRLNIS
+637 DAKNIKNMS
-647 DEKKSQLVDK
+647 DEEKSQFVNK

-663 EREKDIKEVKVS
+663 ERGSHIKEVKVS
-675 DLAKLREVNFDKFTD
+675 DLEKLEKVNFDKISD
-690 LRENT
+690 LRENS
-695 YKEEKRKEEEKKERE
+695 YKEEQRKEKENQKERAYQRDE
-710 KAREKVF
+710 RTDREYDF
-717 HFGDTEKTNS
+717 
-727 NDDEFNF
+727 

>member
-20 KEMREIKAKEYGI
+20 KEMREIRAKEYGI

-58 KIDEKEIELK
+58 NVDEKEIELK

-108 GNAIQKGAIEQ
+108 GNAVQKGVVAQ
-119 KNIVKSL
+119 KNSL
-126 LEPFT
+126 KQMFEDLT

-169 LSKMINQSFTPDEND
+169 LSKMINQSFTSDEND
-184 EKIRYFTENRFKIE
+184 EKMRYFTENRFKIE

-233 LDEANTNKLEVGMA
+233 LSEVNTNKLEVGMA
-247 LDKVQDYEMNFK
+247 LDKVQDYEKNFK

-296 TDDLPEQEITVTSKT
+296 TDDLPEQEITITSKT
-311 GREFGEELSNKLNKN
+311 GREFGEELSNKLNKD
-326 VESLLKN
+326 VENLLKN
-333 IYSDDNQFDRIKDY
+333 VYSNDRQFDEIKDY
-347 FEKTKKSRMALT
+347 FEKTKKSRMRLT
-359 VSSFKFDTKLNS
+359 VSDFKFDTKLNS
-371 AFELIKTNDEKEENL
+371 TFELIKTNDEKEKNL
-386 TININK
+386 TLNISK
-392 VSKNGERNLY
+392 VSEDGERNLY

-411 NKVLAVLTD
+411 NKVLAVLTN
-420 DKVLEIIGKTFDGK
+420 DKALEIIGKTFDGK
-434 KEIEFIDKESLE
+434 KEIEFVSKESLE
-446 KENNKLIEKFSN
+446 KENNNLIEKIST
-458 EYSIKD
+458 EYQD
-464 ISDFDKAVMRKTVAK
+464 IRVKNIDDFDRAIMRKTVAK
-479 VGVSLLALKEDE
+479 VGLTLEE
-491 MKNQSPILLKI
+491 NRMKNQSSNLFRI

-516 NIKDKAK
+516 NLEDKAK
-523 FLEKNADKLGL
+523 FLEKNVDRLGL
-534 SLNVYGKVEEI
+534 SLNVYGKVDEI
-545 YNEDENKYKANAEA
+545 YSEDENQYKANVEA
-559 VLKARE
+559 VLK
-565 DGTLNSFLH
+565 TLEEGSLNNFFENLENQKEKMERYSH
-574 TLGRKKAGHKRQG
+574 SDVPIENVIYKMSYDMKGNIRQ
-587 HDVSMED
+587 
-594 VIKEIGYEMKDDIR
+594 DIA
-608 KDIVKSLDFDSIVK
+608 KSLDFDDIVR
-622 NTAVLVMIEENFTVE
+622 NTATLVMIEENFTVE
-637 DAKIYRLNIS
+637 DAKNIKNMS
-647 DEKKSQLVDK
+647 DEEKSQFVNK

-663 EREKDIKEVKVS
+663 ERGSHIKEVKVS
-675 DLAKLREVNFDKFTD
+675 DLEKLEKVNFDKISD
-690 LRENT
+690 LRENS
-695 YKEEKRKEEEKKERE
+695 YKEEQRKEKENQKERAYQRDE
-710 KAREKVF
+710 RTDREYDF
-717 HFGDTEKTNS
+717 
-727 NDDEFNF
+727 

>member
-20 KEMREIKAKEYGI
+20 KEMRKIKAKEYGI

-108 GNAIQKGAIEQ
+108 GNTIQKGAIEQ

-222 TSKKEKKAINL
+222 TNKKEKKAINL
-233 LDEANTNKLEVGMA
+233 LSEVNTNKLEVGMA
-247 LDKVQDYEMNFK
+247 LDKVQDYETNFK

-296 TDDLPEQEITVTSKT
+296 TDDLPEQEITITSKT

-333 IYSDDNQFDRIKDY
+333 VYSDDNQFDRIKDY

-359 VSSFKFDTKLNS
+359 VSDFKFDTKLNS
-371 AFELIKTNDEKEENL
+371 TFELIKTNDEKEKNL
-386 TININK
+386 TLNISK
-392 VSKNGERNLY
+392 VSEDGERNLY

-411 NKVLAVLTD
+411 NKVLAVLTN
-420 DKVLEIIGKTFDGK
+420 DKALDIIGKSFDGK
-434 KEIEFIDKESLE
+434 KEIEFVSKESLE
-446 KENNKLIEKFSN
+446 KENNNLIEKIST
-458 EYSIKD
+458 EYQD
-464 ISDFDKAVMRKTVAK
+464 IRVKNIDDFDRAIMRKTVAK
-479 VGVSLLALKEDE
+479 VEITLQENR
-491 MKNQSPILLKI
+491 MKNQSSNLFRI

-516 NIKDKAK
+516 NLEDKAK
-523 FLEKNADKLGL
+523 FLEKNADRLGL
-534 SLNVYGKVEEI
+534 SLNVYGKVDEI
-545 YNEDENKYKANAEA
+545 YSEDESQYKTNVEA
-559 VLKARE
+559 VLK
-565 DGTLNSFLH
+565 TLEEGSLNNFFENLENQKEKMERYSH
-574 TLGRKKAGHKRQG
+574 SDIPIENVIHKMSY
-587 HDVSMED
+587 D
-594 VIKEIGYEMKDDIR
+594 MKGDIR
-608 KDIVKSLDFDSIVK
+608 QDIAKSLDFDDIVR
-622 NTAVLVMIEENFTVE
+622 NTATLVMIEENFTVE
-637 DAKIYRLNIS
+637 DAKNIKNMS
-647 DEKKSQLVDK
+647 DEEKSQFVNK

-663 EREKDIKEVKVS
+663 ERGSHIKEVKVS
-675 DLAKLREVNFDKFTD
+675 DLEKLEKVNFDKISD
-690 LRENT
+690 LRENS
-695 YKEEKRKEEEKKERE
+695 YKEEQRKEKENQKERAYQRDE
-710 KAREKVF
+710 RTDREYDF
-717 HFGDTEKTNS
+717 
-727 NDDEFNF
+727 

>member
-222 TSKKEKKAINL
+222 TNKKEKKAINL
-233 LDEANTNKLEVGMA
+233 LSEVNTNKLEVGMA
-247 LDKVQDYEMNFK
+247 LDKVQDYETNFK

-296 TDDLPEQEITVTSKT
+296 TDDLPEQEITITSKT

-333 IYSDDNQFDRIKDY
+333 VYSDDNQFYRIKDY

-359 VSSFKFDTKLNS
+359 VSDFKFDTKLNS
-371 AFELIKTNDEKEENL
+371 TFELIKTNDEKEKNL
-386 TININK
+386 TLNISK
-392 VSKNGERNLY
+392 VSEDGERNLY

-411 NKVLAVLTD
+411 NKVLAVLTN
-420 DKVLEIIGKTFDGK
+420 DKALEIIGKTFDGK
-434 KEIEFIDKESLE
+434 KEIEFISKENLE
-446 KENNKLIEKFSN
+446 KENNNLIEKIST
-458 EYSIKD
+458 EYQDIRVKD
-464 ISDFDKAVMRKTVAK
+464 IDDFDRNVMRKTVAK
-479 VGVSLLALKEDE
+479 VGLTLRENE
-491 MKNQSPILLKI
+491 MKNQSSNLFKI

-516 NIKDKAK
+516 NLEDKAK

-534 SLNVYGKVEEI
+534 SLNVYGKVKEI
-545 YNEDENKYKANAEA
+545 YSEDENEYKANVEA
-559 VLKARE
+559 VLK
-565 DGTLNSFLH
+565 TLEEGSLNNFFENLENQKEKMEKYSH
-574 TLGRKKAGHKRQG
+574 SEVPIENVIHKMSY
-587 HDVSMED
+587 D
-594 VIKEIGYEMKDDIR
+594 MKGDIR
-608 KDIVKSLDFDSIVK
+608 QDIAKSLDFDSIVR
-622 NTAVLVMIEENFTVE
+622 NTATLVMIEENFTVE
-637 DAKIYRLNIS
+637 DAKNIKNMS
-647 DEKKSQLVDK
+647 DEEKSQFVDK

-663 EREKDIKEVKVS
+663 ERGSHIKEVKVS
-675 DLAKLREVNFDKFTD
+675 DLEKLEKVNFDKVSD
-690 LRENT
+690 LRENS
-695 YKEEKRKEEEKKERE
+695 YKEEQRKEKENQKERAYQRDE
-710 KAREKVF
+710 RTDREYDF
-717 HFGDTEKTNS
+717 
-727 NDDEFNF
+727 

>member
-12 LGEYYDKN
+12 LGEYYEKN

-108 GNAIQKGAIEQ
+108 GNTIQKGAIEQ

-222 TSKKEKKAINL
+222 TNKKEKKAINL
-233 LDEANTNKLEVGMA
+233 LSEVNTNKLEVGMA
-247 LDKVQDYEMNFK
+247 LDKVQDYETNFK

-296 TDDLPEQEITVTSKT
+296 TDDLPEQEITITSKT

-333 IYSDDNQFDRIKDY
+333 VYSDDNQFDRIKDY

-359 VSSFKFDTKLNS
+359 VSDFKFDTKLNS
-371 AFELIKTNDEKEENL
+371 TFELIKTNDEKEKNL
-386 TININK
+386 TLNISK
-392 VSKNGERNLY
+392 VSEDGERNLY

-411 NKVLAVLTD
+411 NKVLAVLTN
-420 DKVLEIIGKTFDGK
+420 DKALEIIGKTFDGK
-434 KEIEFIDKESLE
+434 KEIEFISKENLE
-446 KENNKLIEKFSN
+446 KENNNLIEKIST
-458 EYSIKD
+458 EYQDIRVKD
-464 ISDFDKAVMRKTVAK
+464 IDDFDRNVMRKTVAK
-479 VGVSLLALKEDE
+479 VGLTLRENE
-491 MKNQSPILLKI
+491 MKNQSSNLFKI

-516 NIKDKAK
+516 NLEDKAK

-534 SLNVYGKVEEI
+534 SLNVYGKVKEI
-545 YNEDENKYKANAEA
+545 YSEDENEYKANVEA
-559 VLKARE
+559 VLK
-565 DGTLNSFLH
+565 TLEEGSLNNFFENLENQKEKMEKYSH
-574 TLGRKKAGHKRQG
+574 SEVPIENVIHKMSY
-587 HDVSMED
+587 D
-594 VIKEIGYEMKDDIR
+594 MKGDIR
-608 KDIVKSLDFDSIVK
+608 QDIAKSLDFDSIVR
-622 NTAVLVMIEENFTVE
+622 NTATLVMIEENFTVE
-637 DAKIYRLNIS
+637 DAKNIKNMS
-647 DEKKSQLVDK
+647 DEEKSQFVDK

-663 EREKDIKEVKVS
+663 ERGSHIKEVKVS
-675 DLAKLREVNFDKFTD
+675 DLEKLEKVNFDKVSD
-690 LRENT
+690 LRENS
-695 YKEEKRKEEEKKERE
+695 YKEEQRKEKENQKERAYQRDE
-710 KAREKVF
+710 RTDREYDF
-717 HFGDTEKTNS
+717 
-727 NDDEFNF
+727 

>member
-184 EKIRYFTENRFKIE
+184 EKMRYFTENRFRIE
-198 NVDENDRKFLAKEIT
+198 NVNENDRSFLAKEIT

-233 LDEANTNKLEVGMA
+233 LSEVNTNKLEVGMA
-247 LDKVQDYEMNFK
+247 LDKVQDYETNFK

-296 TDDLPEQEITVTSKT
+296 TDDLPEQEITITSKT

-333 IYSDDNQFDRIKDY
+333 VYSNDRQFDEIKDY
-347 FEKTKKSRMALT
+347 FEKTKKSRMRLT
-359 VSSFKFDTKLNS
+359 VSDFKFDTKLNS
-371 AFELIKTNDEKEENL
+371 TFELIKTNDEKEKNL
-386 TININK
+386 TLNISK
-392 VSKNGERNLY
+392 VSEDGERNLY

-411 NKVLAVLTD
+411 NKVLAVLTN
-420 DKVLEIIGKTFDGK
+420 DKALEIIGKTFDGK
-434 KEIEFIDKESLE
+434 KEIEFVSKESLE
-446 KENNKLIEKFSN
+446 KENNNLIEKIST
-458 EYSIKD
+458 EYQDIRVKD
-464 ISDFDKAVMRKTVAK
+464 INDFDRNVMRKTVAK
-479 VGVSLLALKEDE
+479 VEIALQENR
-491 MKNQSPILLKI
+491 MKNQSSNLFRI

-516 NIKDKAK
+516 NLEDKAK

-534 SLNVYGKVEEI
+534 SLNVYGKVDEI
-545 YNEDENKYKANAEA
+545 YSEDENQYKANVEA
-559 VLKARE
+559 VLK
-565 DGTLNSFLH
+565 TLEEGSLNNFFENLENQKEKMERYSHSDVLIENVI
-574 TLGRKKAGHKRQG
+574 HKMSY
-587 HDVSMED
+587 D
-594 VIKEIGYEMKDDIR
+594 MKGDIR
-608 KDIVKSLDFDSIVK
+608 QDIAKSLDFDSIVR
-622 NTAVLVMIEENFTVE
+622 NTATLIMIEENFTVE
-637 DAKIYRLNIS
+637 DAKNIKNMS
-647 DEKKSQLVDK
+647 DEEKSQFVDK

-663 EREKDIKEVKVS
+663 ERGSHIKEVKVS
-675 DLAKLREVNFDKFTD
+675 DLSKLEKVNFDKVSD
-690 LRENT
+690 LRENS
-695 YKEEKRKEEEKKERE
+695 YKEEQRKEQEKERTHN
-710 KAREKVF
+710 REERTDREYDF
-717 HFGDTEKTNS
+717 
-727 NDDEFNF
+727 

>member
-1 MNNNLVRTIID
+1 MNNNFARTIID

-169 LSKMINQSFTPDEND
+169 LSKMINQSFTSDEND
-184 EKIRYFTENRFKIE
+184 EKMRYFTENRFKIE

-233 LDEANTNKLEVGMA
+233 LSEVNTNKLEVGMA
-247 LDKVQDYEMNFK
+247 LDKVQDYEKNFK

-296 TDDLPEQEITVTSKT
+296 TDDLPEQEITITSKT
-311 GREFGEELSNKLNKN
+311 GREFGEELSNKLNKD
-326 VESLLKN
+326 VENLLKN
-333 IYSDDNQFDRIKDY
+333 VYSNDRQFDEIKDY
-347 FEKTKKSRMALT
+347 FEKTKKSRMRLT
-359 VSSFKFDTKLNS
+359 VSDFKFDTKLNS
-371 AFELIKTNDEKEENL
+371 TFELIKTNDEKEKNL
-386 TININK
+386 TLNISK
-392 VSKNGERNLY
+392 VSEDGERNLY

-411 NKVLAVLTD
+411 NKVLAVLTN
-420 DKVLEIIGKTFDGK
+420 DKALEIIGKTFDGK
-434 KEIEFIDKESLE
+434 KEIEFVSKESLE
-446 KENNKLIEKFSN
+446 KENNNLIEKIST
-458 EYSIKD
+458 EYQD
-464 ISDFDKAVMRKTVAK
+464 IRVKNIDDFDRAIMRKTVAK
-479 VGVSLLALKEDE
+479 VGLTLEE
-491 MKNQSPILLKI
+491 NRMKNQSSNLFKI

-516 NIKDKAK
+516 NLEDKAK

-534 SLNVYGKVEEI
+534 SLNVYGKVKEI
-545 YNEDENKYKANAEA
+545 YSEDENEYKANVEA
-559 VLKARE
+559 VLK
-565 DGTLNSFLH
+565 TLEEGSLNNFFENLENQKEKMEKYSH
-574 TLGRKKAGHKRQG
+574 SEVPIENVIHKMSY
-587 HDVSMED
+587 D
-594 VIKEIGYEMKDDIR
+594 MKGDIR
-608 KDIVKSLDFDSIVK
+608 QDIAKSLDFDSIVR
-622 NTAVLVMIEENFTVE
+622 NTATLVMIEENFTVE
-637 DAKIYRLNIS
+637 DAKNIKNMS
-647 DEKKSQLVDK
+647 DEEKSQFVDK

-663 EREKDIKEVKVS
+663 ERGSHIKEVKVS
-675 DLAKLREVNFDKFTD
+675 DLEKLEKVNFDKVSD
-690 LRENT
+690 LRENS
-695 YKEEKRKEEEKKERE
+695 YKEEQRKEKENQKERAYQRDE
-710 KAREKVF
+710 RTDREYDF
-717 HFGDTEKTNS
+717 
-727 NDDEFNF
+727 

>member
-184 EKIRYFTENRFKIE
+184 EKMRYFTENRFKIE
-198 NVDENDRKFLAKEIT
+198 NISETDRKFLAKEIT

-296 TDDLPEQEITVTSKT
+296 TDDLPEQEITITSKT
-311 GREFGEELSNKLNKN
+311 GREFGEELSNKLNKD
-326 VESLLKN
+326 VENLLKN
-333 IYSDDNQFDRIKDY
+333 VYSNDRQFDEIKDY
-347 FEKTKKSRMALT
+347 FEKTKKSRMRLT
-359 VSSFKFDTKLNS
+359 VSDFKFDTKLNS
-371 AFELIKTNDEKEENL
+371 TFELIKTNDEKEKNL
-386 TININK
+386 TLNISK
-392 VSKNGERNLY
+392 VSEDGERNLY

-411 NKVLAVLTD
+411 NKVLAVLTN
-420 DKVLEIIGKTFDGK
+420 DKALEIIGKTFDGK
-434 KEIEFIDKESLE
+434 KEIEFVSKESLE
-446 KENNKLIEKFSN
+446 KENNNLIEKIST
-458 EYSIKD
+458 EYQD
-464 ISDFDKAVMRKTVAK
+464 IRVKNIDDFDRAIMRKTVAK
-479 VGVSLLALKEDE
+479 VGLTLEE
-491 MKNQSPILLKI
+491 NRMKNQSSNLFRI

-516 NIKDKAK
+516 NLEDKAK
-523 FLEKNADKLGL
+523 FLEKNVDRLGL
-534 SLNVYGKVEEI
+534 SLNVYGKVDEI
-545 YNEDENKYKANAEA
+545 YSEDENQYKANVEA
-559 VLKARE
+559 VLK
-565 DGTLNSFLH
+565 TLEEGSLNNFFENLENQKEKMERYSH
-574 TLGRKKAGHKRQG
+574 SDVPIENVIYKMSYDMKGNIRQ
-587 HDVSMED
+587 
-594 VIKEIGYEMKDDIR
+594 DIA
-608 KDIVKSLDFDSIVK
+608 KSLDFDDIVR
-622 NTAVLVMIEENFTVE
+622 NTATLVMIEENFTVE
-637 DAKIYRLNIS
+637 DAKNIKNMS
-647 DEKKSQLVDK
+647 DEEKSQFVNK

-663 EREKDIKEVKVS
+663 ERGSHIKEVKVS
-675 DLAKLREVNFDKFTD
+675 DLEKLEKVNFDKISD
-690 LRENT
+690 LRENS
-695 YKEEKRKEEEKKERE
+695 YKEEQKKEKENQKERAYQRDERTDRE
-710 KAREKVF
+710 YDF
-717 HFGDTEKTNS
+717 
-727 NDDEFNF
+727 

>member
-1 MNNNLVRTIID
+1 MNNNFARTIID

-58 KIDEKEIELK
+58 NVDEKEIELK

-184 EKIRYFTENRFKIE
+184 EKMRYFTENRFRIE
-198 NVDENDRKFLAKEIT
+198 NVNENDRSFLAKEIT

-233 LDEANTNKLEVGMA
+233 LSEVNTNKLEVGMA
-247 LDKVQDYEMNFK
+247 LDKVQDYETNFK

-274 EYELSIKHTEGS
+274 EYEFSIKHTEGS

-296 TDDLPEQEITVTSKT
+296 TDDLPEQEITITSKT

-333 IYSDDNQFDRIKDY
+333 VYSNDRQFDEIKDY
-347 FEKTKKSRMALT
+347 FEKTKKSRMRLT
-359 VSSFKFDTKLNS
+359 VSDFKFDTKLNS
-371 AFELIKTNDEKEENL
+371 TFELIKTNDEKEKNL
-386 TININK
+386 TLNISK
-392 VSKNGERNLY
+392 VSEDGERNLY

-411 NKVLAVLTD
+411 NKVLAVLTN
-420 DKVLEIIGKTFDGK
+420 DKTLEIIGKTFDGK
-434 KEIEFIDKESLE
+434 KEIEFVSKESLE
-446 KENNKLIEKFSN
+446 KENNNLIEKIST
-458 EYSIKD
+458 EYQDIRVKD
-464 ISDFDKAVMRKTVAK
+464 INDFDRNVMRKTVAK
-479 VGVSLLALKEDE
+479 VEIALQENR
-491 MKNQSPILLKI
+491 MKNQSSNLFRI

-516 NIKDKAK
+516 NLEDKAK

-534 SLNVYGKVEEI
+534 SLNVYGKVDEI
-545 YNEDENKYKANAEA
+545 YSEDENQYKANVEA
-559 VLKARE
+559 VLK
-565 DGTLNSFLH
+565 TLEEGSLNNFFENLENQKEKMERYSHSDVLIENVI
-574 TLGRKKAGHKRQG
+574 HKMSY
-587 HDVSMED
+587 D
-594 VIKEIGYEMKDDIR
+594 MKGDIR
-608 KDIVKSLDFDSIVK
+608 QDIAKSLDFDSIVR
-622 NTAVLVMIEENFTVE
+622 NTATLIMIEENFTIE
-637 DAKIYRLNIS
+637 DAKNIKNMS
-647 DEKKSQLVDK
+647 DEEKSQFVNK

-663 EREKDIKEVKVS
+663 ERGSHIKEVKVS
-675 DLAKLREVNFDKFTD
+675 DLAKLEKVNFDKVSD
-690 LRENT
+690 LRENS
-695 YKEEKRKEEEKKERE
+695 YKEEQRKEQEKERTHN
-710 KAREKVF
+710 REERTDREYDF
-717 HFGDTEKTNS
+717 
-727 NDDEFNF
+727 

>member
-222 TSKKEKKAINL
+222 TNKKEKKAINL
-233 LDEANTNKLEVGMA
+233 LSEVNTNKLEVGMA
-247 LDKVQDYEMNFK
+247 LDKVQDYETNFK

-296 TDDLPEQEITVTSKT
+296 TDDLPEQEITITSKT

-333 IYSDDNQFDRIKDY
+333 VYSDDNQFDRIKDY

-359 VSSFKFDTKLNS
+359 VSDFKFDTKLNS
-371 AFELIKTNDEKEENL
+371 TFELIKTNDEKEKNL
-386 TININK
+386 TLNISK
-392 VSKNGERNLY
+392 VSEDGERNLY

-411 NKVLAVLTD
+411 NKVLAVLTN
-420 DKVLEIIGKTFDGK
+420 DKALEIIGKTFDGK
-434 KEIEFIDKESLE
+434 KEIEFISKENLE
-446 KENNKLIEKFSN
+446 KENNNLIEKIST
-458 EYSIKD
+458 EYQDIRVKD
-464 ISDFDKAVMRKTVAK
+464 IDDFDRNVMRKTVAK
-479 VGVSLLALKEDE
+479 VGLTLRENE
-491 MKNQSPILLKI
+491 MKNQSSNLFKI

-516 NIKDKAK
+516 NLEDKAK

-534 SLNVYGKVEEI
+534 SLNVYGKVKEI
-545 YNEDENKYKANAEA
+545 YSEDENEYKANVEA
-559 VLKARE
+559 VLK
-565 DGTLNSFLH
+565 TLEEGSLNNFFENLENQKEKMEKYSH
-574 TLGRKKAGHKRQG
+574 SEVPIENVIHKMSY
-587 HDVSMED
+587 D
-594 VIKEIGYEMKDDIR
+594 MKGDIR
-608 KDIVKSLDFDSIVK
+608 QDIAKSLDFDSIVR
-622 NTAVLVMIEENFTVE
+622 NTATLVMIEENFTVE
-637 DAKIYRLNIS
+637 DAKNIKNMS
-647 DEKKSQLVDK
+647 DEEKSQFVDK

-663 EREKDIKEVKVS
+663 ERGSHIKEVKVS
-675 DLAKLREVNFDKFTD
+675 DLEKLEKVNFDKVSD
-690 LRENT
+690 LRENS
-695 YKEEKRKEEEKKERE
+695 YKEEQRKEKENQKERAYQRDE
-710 KAREKVF
+710 RTDREYDF
-717 HFGDTEKTNS
+717 
-727 NDDEFNF
+727 

>member
-58 KIDEKEIELK
+58 KVDEKEIELK

-233 LDEANTNKLEVGMA
+233 LSEVNTNKLEVGMA

-326 VESLLKN
+326 VETVLKN
-333 IYSDDNQFDRIKDY
+333 VYSNDRQFDEIKDY
-347 FEKTKKSRMALT
+347 FEKTKKSRMRLT
-359 VSSFKFDTKLNS
+359 VSDFKFDTKLNS
-371 AFELIKTNDEKEENL
+371 TFELIKTNDEKEKNL
-386 TININK
+386 TLNISK
-392 VSKNGERNLY
+392 VSEDGERNLY

-411 NKVLAVLTD
+411 NKVLAVLTN
-420 DKVLEIIGKTFDGK
+420 DKALKIIEKTFDGK
-434 KEIEFIDKESLE
+434 KEIEFVSKESLE
-446 KENNKLIEKFSN
+446 KENNNLIEKIST
-458 EYSIKD
+458 EYQDIRVKD
-464 ISDFDKAVMRKTVAK
+464 INDFDRNVMRKTVAK
-479 VGVSLLALKEDE
+479 VEIALQENR
-491 MKNQSPILLKI
+491 MKNQSSNLFRI

-516 NIKDKAK
+516 NLEDKAK

-534 SLNVYGKVEEI
+534 SLNVYGKVDEI
-545 YNEDENKYKANAEA
+545 YSEDENQYKANVEA
-559 VLKARE
+559 VLK
-565 DGTLNSFLH
+565 TLEEGSLNNFFENLENQKEKMERYSHSDVLIENVI
-574 TLGRKKAGHKRQG
+574 HKMSY
-587 HDVSMED
+587 D
-594 VIKEIGYEMKDDIR
+594 MKGDIR
-608 KDIVKSLDFDSIVK
+608 QDIAKSLDFDSIVR
-622 NTAVLVMIEENFTVE
+622 NTATLIMIEENFTIE
-637 DAKIYRLNIS
+637 DAKNIKNMS
-647 DEKKSQLVDK
+647 DEEKSQFVDK

-663 EREKDIKEVKVS
+663 ERGSHIKEVKVS
-675 DLAKLREVNFDKFTD
+675 DLAKLEKVNFDKVSD
-690 LRENT
+690 LRENS
-695 YKEEKRKEEEKKERE
+695 YKEEQRKEQEKERTHN
-710 KAREKVF
+710 REERTDREYDF
-717 HFGDTEKTNS
+717 
-727 NDDEFNF
+727 

>member
-33 SKVPTTEEYVG
+33 SKVPTTEEYVE

-222 TSKKEKKAINL
+222 TNKKEKKAINL
-233 LDEANTNKLEVGMA
+233 LSEVNTNKLEVGMA
-247 LDKVQDYEMNFK
+247 LDKVQDYETNFK

-296 TDDLPEQEITVTSKT
+296 TDDLPEQEITITSKT

-333 IYSDDNQFDRIKDY
+333 VYSDDNQFDRIKDY
-347 FEKTKKSRMALT
+347 FEKTKKSRMVLT
-359 VSSFKFDTKLNS
+359 VSDFKFDTKLNS
-371 AFELIKTNDEKEENL
+371 TFELIKTNDEKEKNL
-386 TININK
+386 TLNISK
-392 VSKNGERNLY
+392 VSEDGERNLY

-411 NKVLAVLTD
+411 NKVLAVLTN
-420 DKVLEIIGKTFDGK
+420 DKALEIIGKTFDGK
-434 KEIEFIDKESLE
+434 KEIEFISKENLE
-446 KENNKLIEKFSN
+446 KENNNLIEKIST
-458 EYSIKD
+458 EYQDIKVKD
-464 ISDFDKAVMRKTVAK
+464 IDDFDRNVMRKTVAK
-479 VGVSLLALKEDE
+479 VGLTLRENE
-491 MKNQSPILLKI
+491 MKNQSSNLFKI

-516 NIKDKAK
+516 NLEDKAK

-534 SLNVYGKVEEI
+534 SLNVYGKVKEI
-545 YNEDENKYKANAEA
+545 YSEDENEYKANVEA
-559 VLKARE
+559 VLK
-565 DGTLNSFLH
+565 TLEEGSLNNFFENLENQKEKMEKYSH
-574 TLGRKKAGHKRQG
+574 SEVPIENVIHKMSY
-587 HDVSMED
+587 D
-594 VIKEIGYEMKDDIR
+594 MKGDIR
-608 KDIVKSLDFDSIVK
+608 QDIAKSLDFDSIVR
-622 NTAVLVMIEENFTVE
+622 NTATLVMIEENFTVE
-637 DAKIYRLNIS
+637 DAKNIKNMS
-647 DEKKSQLVDK
+647 DEEKSQFVDK

-663 EREKDIKEVKVS
+663 ERGSHIKEVKVS
-675 DLAKLREVNFDKFTD
+675 DLEKLEKVNFDKISD
-690 LRENT
+690 LRENS
-695 YKEEKRKEEEKKERE
+695 YKEEQRKEKENQKERAYQRDE
-710 KAREKVF
+710 RTDREYDF
-717 HFGDTEKTNS
+717 
-727 NDDEFNF
+727 

>member
-147 KKTPEDKEWELKGRE
+147 KKTLEDKEWELKGRE

-184 EKIRYFTENRFKIE
+184 EKMRYFTENRFRIE
-198 NVDENDRKFLAKEIT
+198 NVNENDRSFLAKEIT

-233 LDEANTNKLEVGMA
+233 LSEVNTNKLEVGMA
-247 LDKVQDYEMNFK
+247 LDKVQDYETNFK

-274 EYELSIKHTEGS
+274 EYEFSIKHTEGS

-296 TDDLPEQEITVTSKT
+296 TDDLPEQEITITSKT

-333 IYSDDNQFDRIKDY
+333 VYSNDRQFDEIKDY
-347 FEKTKKSRMALT
+347 FEKTKKSRMRLT
-359 VSSFKFDTKLNS
+359 VSDFKFDTKLNS
-371 AFELIKTNDEKEENL
+371 TFELIKTNDEKEKNL
-386 TININK
+386 TLNISK
-392 VSKNGERNLY
+392 VSEDGERNLY

-411 NKVLAVLTD
+411 NKVLAVLTN
-420 DKVLEIIGKTFDGK
+420 DKALEIIGKTFDEK
-434 KEIEFIDKESLE
+434 KEIEFVSKESLE
-446 KENNKLIEKFSN
+446 KENNNLIEKIST
-458 EYSIKD
+458 EYQDIRVKD
-464 ISDFDKAVMRKTVAK
+464 INDFDRNVMRKTVAK
-479 VGVSLLALKEDE
+479 VEIALQENR
-491 MKNQSPILLKI
+491 MKNQSSNLFRI

-516 NIKDKAK
+516 NLEDKAK

-534 SLNVYGKVEEI
+534 SLNVYGKVDEI
-545 YNEDENKYKANAEA
+545 YSEDENQYKANVEA
-559 VLKARE
+559 VLK
-565 DGTLNSFLH
+565 TLEEGSLNNFFENLENQKEKMERYSHSDVLIENVI
-574 TLGRKKAGHKRQG
+574 HKMSY
-587 HDVSMED
+587 D
-594 VIKEIGYEMKDDIR
+594 MKGDIR
-608 KDIVKSLDFDSIVK
+608 QDIAKSLDFDSIVR
-622 NTAVLVMIEENFTVE
+622 NTATLIMIEENFTIE
-637 DAKIYRLNIS
+637 DAKNIKNMS
-647 DEKKSQLVDK
+647 DEEKSQFVDK

-663 EREKDIKEVKVS
+663 ERGSHIKEVKVS
-675 DLAKLREVNFDKFTD
+675 DLAKLEKVNFDKVSD
-690 LRENT
+690 LRENS
-695 YKEEKRKEEEKKERE
+695 YKEEQRKEQEKERTHN
-710 KAREKVF
+710 REERTDREYDF
-717 HFGDTEKTNS
+717 
-727 NDDEFNF
+727 

>member
-1 MNNNLVRTIID
+1 MNNNFARTIID

-83 EVFFSENKDMLSK
+83 EIFFSENKDMLSK

-184 EKIRYFTENRFKIE
+184 EKMRYFTENRFRIE

-222 TSKKEKKAINL
+222 TNKKEKKAINL
-233 LDEANTNKLEVGMA
+233 LSEVNTNKLEVGMA
-247 LDKVQDYEMNFK
+247 LDKVQDYETNFK

-296 TDDLPEQEITVTSKT
+296 TDDLPEQEITITSKT

-347 FEKTKKSRMALT
+347 FEKTKKSRMVLT
-359 VSSFKFDTKLNS
+359 VSDFKFDTKLNS
-371 AFELIKTNDEKEENL
+371 TFELIKTNDEKEKNL
-386 TININK
+386 TLNISK
-392 VSKNGERNLY
+392 VSEDGERNLY

-411 NKVLAVLTD
+411 NKVLAVLTN
-420 DKVLEIIGKTFDGK
+420 DKALEIIGKTFDGK
-434 KEIEFIDKESLE
+434 KEIEFISKENLE
-446 KENNKLIEKFSN
+446 KENNNLIEKIST
-458 EYSIKD
+458 EYQDIRVKD
-464 ISDFDKAVMRKTVAK
+464 IDDFDRNVMRKTVAK
-479 VGVSLLALKEDE
+479 VGLTLRENE
-491 MKNQSPILLKI
+491 MKNQSSNLFKI

-516 NIKDKAK
+516 NLEDKAK

-534 SLNVYGKVEEI
+534 SLNVYGKVDEI
-545 YNEDENKYKANAEA
+545 YSEDENQYKANVEA
-559 VLKARE
+559 VLK
-565 DGTLNSFLH
+565 TLEEGSLNNFFENLENQKEKMERYSHSDVLIENVI
-574 TLGRKKAGHKRQG
+574 HKMSY
-587 HDVSMED
+587 D
-594 VIKEIGYEMKDDIR
+594 MKGDIR
-608 KDIVKSLDFDSIVK
+608 QDIAKSLDFDSIVR
-622 NTAVLVMIEENFTVE
+622 NTATLIMIEENFTVE
-637 DAKIYRLNIS
+637 DAKNIKNMS
-647 DEKKSQLVDK
+647 DEEKSQFVDK

-663 EREKDIKEVKVS
+663 ERGSHIKEVKVS
-675 DLAKLREVNFDKFTD
+675 DLAKLEKVNFDKVSD
-690 LRENT
+690 LRENS
-695 YKEEKRKEEEKKERE
+695 YKEEQRKEQEKERTHN
-710 KAREKVF
+710 REERTDREYDF
-717 HFGDTEKTNS
+717 
-727 NDDEFNF
+727 